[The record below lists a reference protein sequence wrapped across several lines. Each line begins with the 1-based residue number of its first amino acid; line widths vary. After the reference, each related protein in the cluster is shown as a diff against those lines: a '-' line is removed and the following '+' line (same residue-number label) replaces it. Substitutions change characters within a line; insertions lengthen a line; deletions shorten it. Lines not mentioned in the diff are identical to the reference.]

1 MNREVMKLLIK
12 KRFCFLLLVLSL
24 WTGCA
29 TRPDL
34 TPSEQQI
41 FMPVPPKAA
50 PARGSIW
57 PGESAANMLFADKKA
72 RYVNDIVTILINEA
86 SQGGNK
92 ATTNTSRNSDSSAGI
107 DAFLGLDQSILSRN
121 ANMGTKI
128 EIGGSSSSNLKGT
141 GNTTRGGQLE
151 GTITARVIRVL
162 DNGNLVIEGRR
173 QLTVNEEDQ
182 YIIITG
188 IIRPE
193 DITSDNCIASQYIAD
208 ARIVYT
214 GKGIINDKMRPGWV
228 TRIVDWVWPF

>member
-1 MNREVMKLLIK
+1 MNLYNQKRLFFLFLILL
-12 KRFCFLLLVLSL
+12 L

-29 TRPDL
+29 TRSDL
-34 TPSEQQI
+34 TPNEQPI
-41 FMPVPPKAA
+41 LTPIPPKTT

-57 PGESAANMLFADKKA
+57 SGESTANLLFADKKA
-72 RYVNDIVTILINEA
+72 RYVNDIVTIIINES

-92 ATTNTSRNSDSSAGI
+92 ATTNTSRSSDSSAGI
-107 DAFLGLDQSILSRN
+107 DAFLGIDQSILSRN
-121 ANMGTKI
+121 ANMGSKI
-128 EIGGSSSSNLKGT
+128 EIGGSSTSNLKGT

-151 GTITARVIRVL
+151 ATITARVVRAL
-162 DNGNLVIEGRR
+162 DSGNLVIEGRR

-193 DITSDNCIASQYIAD
+193 DITSDNCIYSQYIAD

-214 GKGIINDKMRPGWV
+214 GKGIVNDKMRPGWV
-228 TRIVDWVWPF
+228 TRIVDWIWPF

>member
-1 MNREVMKLLIK
+1 MNYRFL
-12 KRFCFLLLVLSL
+12 KRFCFFLMIFFCCG
-24 WTGCA
+24 GCA
-29 TRPDL
+29 TTRPDL
-34 TPSEQQI
+34 APSEQPI
-41 FMPVPPKAA
+41 FTPVPPKAA

-72 RYVNDIVTILINEA
+72 RYINDIVTVIIDET
-86 SQGGNK
+86 SQGTNN
-92 ATTNTSRNSDSSAGI
+92 AATNTSRTADSSAGI
-107 DAFLGLDQSILSRN
+107 DAFLGLDHSILSRN
-121 ANMGTKI
+121 AGMGSKI

-162 DNGNLVIEGRR
+162 DSGNLVIEGRR
-173 QLTVNEEDQ
+173 QLTVNNEDQ

-188 IIRPE
+188 VIRPE
-193 DITSDNCIASQYIAD
+193 DITTDNTIASRYIAD

-214 GKGIINDKMRPGWV
+214 GKGIINDKMRAGWA

>member
-1 MNREVMKLLIK
+1 MKEVIMNHRHIK
-12 KRFCFLLLVLSL
+12 ICFFILFILFLFS
-24 WTGCA
+24 GCA
-29 TRPDL
+29 EKRDIVQKDPQIYE
-34 TPSEQQI
+34 PSI
-41 FMPVPPKAA
+41 KPS

-57 PGESAANMLFADKKA
+57 AGENAANTLFADKKA
-72 RYVNDIVTILINEA
+72 RYVNDIVTIVISEV
-86 SQGGNK
+86 SQGTNK
-92 ATTNTSRNSDSSAGI
+92 ASTDTSRSSDSTAGI
-107 DAFLGLDQSILSRN
+107 DAFLGLDHAILSRN
-121 ANMGTKI
+121 AGMGSKI

-151 GTITARVIRVL
+151 AIITARVLRVL
-162 DNGNLVIEGRR
+162 DNGNLLIEGRR

-193 DITSDNCIASQYIAD
+193 DISSDNSIASQYIAD

-214 GKGIINDKMRPGWV
+214 GQGIINDKMRPGWM